1 MDESLFLRLE
11 NGPATFELNLQYRM
25 NRYMYHF
32 KIILSLPT
40 KLKNIYRVI
49 EFYFQ
54 NSHTMFHLFFDLS
67 DNVSGIFFTGIS
79 CI

>member
-25 NRYMYHF
+25 NRYQF
-32 KIILSLPT
+32 KMDAIILFLP
-40 KLKNIYRVI
+40 II
-49 EFYFQ
+49 EFF
-54 NSHTMFHLFFDLS
+54 
-67 DNVSGIFFTGIS
+67 FFT